1 MKLCA
6 TAIRAVGPRV
16 GSHVA
21 RPTASSFTR
30 SLSTS
35 AAGLEFEDYGVF
47 PRERPGLNYN
57 LNWSLNKN
65 GVTPA
70 GDAFHLTKARDVEKL
85 SLSVEKVTKPKASEA
100 APEAGESALSFADF
114 DGALAAAKDVLE
126 GAKTLYVA
134 EGDAPGTRTQCR
146 VITDS
151 ATIAAT
157 AMTSILERAPK
168 REEVPPLP
176 ITCYVS
182 TEGSPFEGF
191 VVEQGDGV
199 IYCEGETVASVV
211 LTGANYKHSKLAATI
226 SRAAEALKE

>member
-1 MKLCA
+1 MKICA
-6 TAIRAVGPRV
+6 AAARAVAPRL
-16 GSHVA
+16 A
-21 RPTASSFTR
+21 RPAPVAR
-30 SLSTS
+30 SLSS
-35 AAGLEFEDYGVF
+35 AATGLEFDDYGVF

-70 GDAFHLTKARDVEKL
+70 GDAFHITKARDVQKL
-85 SLSVEKVTKPKASEA
+85 NLAAEKVTKSSAKEA
-100 APEAGESALSFADF
+100 APEAGESDLSFSDF
-114 DGALAAAKDVLE
+114 DSALASAKAVLE

-151 ATIAAT
+151 PTIAAT

-168 REEVPPLP
+168 RVEVPPLP

-182 TEGSPFEGF
+182 SEGDAFEGF
-191 VVEQGDGV
+191 VVEQGDGM
-199 IYCEGETVASVV
+199 IYSEGDTVASVV
-211 LTGANYKHSKLAATI
+211 LTGAAYKHSKLSATI